1 MEEKKSVRKFEFCLP
16 KERICTE
23 PRNNTKRILKVD
35 TKNIKNKKQNIMEE
49 LKITEKIIIYIAKNS
64 QNQT

>member
-16 KERICTE
+16 KERIYTE

-35 TKNIKNKKQNIMEE
+35 TKSIKNKKQNIMEE
-49 LKITEKIIIYIAKNS
+49 LKITEKIIILLKTVRIKHK
-64 QNQT
+64 